1 MGGGVGVWGTNPA
14 EFGFHL
20 IANITFYFGAPA
32 SQAKI
37 LDTHPYRMA
46 TKQTFLGNAGADRTE
61 FERVGQEVRALFP
74 KPPGLW

>member
-1 MGGGVGVWGTNPA
+1 METNPA

-32 SQAKI
+32 SQAII

-46 TKQTFLGNAGADRTE
+46 TKQTHVRFLGNAGADRTE
-61 FERVGQEVRALFP
+61 SERVGQEARALFP

>member
-1 MGGGVGVWGTNPA
+1 MGTNPA
-14 EFGFHL
+14 EYGFHL

-46 TKQTFLGNAGADRTE
+46 TKQTHVRFLGNAATDRTE